1 MLAAW
6 SMVRSVSL
14 SHLIL
19 WKDQA
24 PKQHKLFRLYVDG
37 FLESD
42 EMGKCWEGQEEHSAS
57 RSECW
62 QKWKSE
68 SDSSGSQLKKRQC
81 ALKKKWKVAV
91 VAFGNILRKGKQ
103 D

>member
-1 MLAAW
+1 
-6 SMVRSVSL
+6 MVRSVFL

-19 WKDQA
+19 RKDRA
-24 PKQHKLFRLYVDG
+24 PKQHKLFRLYVG
-37 FLESD
+37 RLLESD
-42 EMGKCWEGQEEHSAS
+42 EMGKWWQGQEEHRAS

-68 SDSSGSQLKKRQC
+68 SDSQLKKRQC
-81 ALKKKWKVAV
+81 GLKEKWKVAV
-91 VAFGNILRKGKQ
+91 VAFGNILRKGME